1 MSPREG
7 SQDVVLM
14 VEVVDGVEASLSLSR
29 SSLSLLLPEGHH
41 RWRGVT
47 VVKAVKA
54 LLMRFQGVAVMSK
67 RRCIIVVKEV
77 QPSASSL
84 SLSLLSIVF
93 VERSRRCQSS
103 LLSRCSSSLSSV
115 VIAFKAISR
124 HLLLSLSIVVVVEH
138 CSC

>member
-54 LLMRFQGVAVMSK
+54 LLMRFS
-67 RRCIIVVKEV
+67 RCCCHVKKEV
-77 QPSASSL
+77 HHRCQGGPAISIFLVIVIAEHRL
-84 SLSLLSIVF
+84 CRAQSLLP
-93 VERSRRCQSS
+93 
-103 LLSRCSSSLSSV
+103 
-115 VIAFKAISR
+115 
-124 HLLLSLSIVVVVEH
+124 IVVVVKVFIVVVERCHRLQGNIKAFVVVLEH
-138 CSC
+138 RCCC